1 MTMRDRITALLS
13 TGPRDGPPAV
23 AALVVRL
30 VSGAIFIAFG
40 VVKFTR
46 HASEVASFQ
55 AYGLPAP
62 DAFVYAIGVVELV
75 GGALLVVGLLTRPA
89 ALMMAGDMVGAVVV
103 SGIGLGEP
111 VSLTLAPALLILMV
125 LLLWLGPGS
134 LALDRLLFNRSRAA
148 PPRPPASRA

>member
-1 MTMRDRITALLS
+1 MTMRDRLTVLLS
-13 TGPRDGPPAV
+13 SGPRTGPLAAAAFV
-23 AALVVRL
+23 ARL
-30 VSGAIFIAFG
+30 VAGAIFIAFG

-62 DAFVYAIGVVELV
+62 DAFVYAIGIVEVV
-75 GGALLVVGLLTRPA
+75 GGALLVAGLLTRPA
-89 ALMMAGDMVGAVVV
+89 ALVMAGDMVGAIVV

-134 LALDRLLFNRSRAA
+134 AALDRLVLNPSRGA
-148 PPRPPASRA
+148 PPRPPASPA